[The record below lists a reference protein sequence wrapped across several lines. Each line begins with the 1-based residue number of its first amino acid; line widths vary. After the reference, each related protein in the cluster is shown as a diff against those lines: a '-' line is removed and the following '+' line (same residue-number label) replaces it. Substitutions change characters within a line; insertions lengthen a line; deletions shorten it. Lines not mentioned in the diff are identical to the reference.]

1 MSRAQQAVK
10 DFRAAV
16 AAEFAFLPTEFG
28 FIEEEVQRPA
38 NEFSVCFLNPNTRI
52 IVEGINWG
60 GSARVAFGSAGPRE
74 RFEDF
79 DLLDLISIRCPDRMP
94 AEGESLPGQLH
105 QLKVL
110 AALLRECGA
119 EVLRGDFS
127 AARQIRDIREQRLD
141 DWKRQEAKRRAT
153 LTVSA
158 TGRSGERVLSSPSG
172 ISVLVGTTARV
183 AFNVGTP
190 ITLSVTNGRDA
201 IWSGACSSGGEKRR
215 TCTFTLNADVGVCAN
230 VQ

>member
-1 MSRAQQAVK
+1 MSRTREGVK
-10 DFRAAV
+10 EFRAAV
-16 AAEFAFLPTEFG
+16 VAEFAFLATEFG
-28 FIEEEVQRPA
+28 FVEERRRRPA
-38 NEFSVCFLNPNTRI
+38 NEFSVRFLNPSTRI

-60 GSARVAFGSAGPRE
+60 GSARVAFGSPGPRE
-74 RFEDF
+74 LFEDF

-94 AEGESLPGQLH
+94 AEGESLPGQLR

-127 AARQIRDIREQRLD
+127 TAGQIREIRERRLSE
-141 DWKRQEAKRRAT
+141 WKRQEAERRAT

-172 ISVLVGTTARV
+172 ISVSVGTTGRV
-183 AFNVGTP
+183 AFNVGTS
-190 ITLSVTNGRDA
+190 ITLSVTNARDA
-201 IWSGACSSGGEKRR
+201 IWSGACSGDGERRR
-215 TCTFTLNADVGVCAN
+215 TCTFTLNANVAVSAN